1 MSPVGRAANLVGPK
15 RIGDGYEGVEYR
27 ARANRVKLD
36 MPTLL
41 TSAKVVAGVLLAGVA
56 IAGWG
61 VVFLQDGWLDE
72 NERALA
78 DLRRAA
84 AVAADKTPAVVG
96 ASVTPR
102 GKTGPG
108 KEPRPANTEMSAA
121 EVAAPAIELAAVR
134 AKVEKSRA
142 ELDQL
147 QAKISRHKRLLEGIA
162 RKYRT
167 TARVNVRARPSTTAE
182 AVAVIPKGR
191 TLQVFEAVEDGAWY
205 KVGGIGFIF
214 HKFLEPVPENARQ

>member
-1 MSPVGRAANLVGPK
+1 MSTLRTS
-15 RIGDGYEGVEYR
+15 
-27 ARANRVKLD
+27 VKV
-36 MPTLL
+36 
-41 TSAKVVAGVLLAGVA
+41 AAGVLLTGVA

-61 VVFLQDGWLDE
+61 VVYLQDGWLDE
-72 NERALA
+72 RERDLV

-84 AVAADKTPAVVG
+84 AVAAAKTPAVVG

-102 GKTGPG
+102 EKTGPRE
-108 KEPRPANTEMSAA
+108 EPRPASTEASTV
-121 EVAAPAIELAAVR
+121 EGAAPATELAAVR
-134 AKVEKSRA
+134 AEVEKSRT

-147 QAKISRHKRLLEGIA
+147 QAKIGRHKRLLEGIA

-167 TARVNVRARPSTTAE
+167 TARVNVRAGPSTTAE
-182 AVAVIPKGR
+182 AIAVIPKGR

-214 HKFLEPVPENARQ
+214 HKLLEPVPENARQ

>member
-1 MSPVGRAANLVGPK
+1 MSTLRPS
-15 RIGDGYEGVEYR
+15 
-27 ARANRVKLD
+27 VKV
-36 MPTLL
+36 
-41 TSAKVVAGVLLAGVA
+41 AAGVLLTGVA

-61 VVFLQDGWLDE
+61 VVYLQDGWLDE
-72 NERALA
+72 RERDLS

-84 AVAADKTPAVVG
+84 AVVAGKTPAVVG

-102 GKTGPG
+102 GKTGPRE
-108 KEPRPANTEMSAA
+108 EPKPAT
-121 EVAAPAIELAAVR
+121 ELAAVR
-134 AKVEKSRA
+134 AEVEKSRT

-147 QAKISRHKRLLEGIA
+147 QAKIGRHKRLLEGIA

-167 TARVNVRARPSTTAE
+167 TARVNVRAGPSTTAD
-182 AVAVIPKGR
+182 AVAIIPKGR

-214 HKFLEPVPENARQ
+214 HKLLEPVPENAQQ